1 MSFLK
6 QKNMTFFVSRILT
19 AMSTVMLLFLVS
31 TNLHYGSAAYYHYI
45 SPSVFITCAVTLFA
59 VLCFIP
65 SQRLINC
72 LLIGITTV
80 YFCVAAFRGADYYF
94 SFGLSFVLCM
104 AVYFFDVGQFHLKL
118 SRTTFWIII
127 GAMSVAFILWVGIIS
142 CMYYWNNGT
151 SCYDMGIFSQMFYYM
166 KEYGQ
171 VLTTCERD
179 GLLSHFAVHF
189 SPIYYVLLPFYCL
202 FPTPATLLICQTV
215 LVCSGVIPLLMICKR
230 YNLSNLACI
239 AFAICYLLFPGFL
252 GGCFFHFHENCFL
265 PPLLLWLLYFA
276 EKKSVVCTSV
286 FALLTVMVKEDA
298 PMYVAIISLYFVV
311 TNKNRLLHTII
322 FVLSVAYFIT
332 VTKLMGIFGE
342 GIMTSSRF
350 PEYIH
355 DDGGLMSFV
364 RSVLSNPI
372 FAIQQI
378 FTADKLLFVLQL
390 LGPLCFLP
398 ALCKKPAGLLLY
410 IPLLLLNLMTNYP
423 YQHQIG
429 YQYVFGPG
437 SLLIYLAVVNYAE
450 LGPKR
455 SKALLCAVLCSV
467 VVFSGGALHRQDYAN
482 AYRFSQEYRQ
492 KVQEAISV
500 IPSDASVVATTYFV
514 PLLSQRDTIYELE
527 TTKHTGQ
534 YYVLDLRGHG
544 YPEVQEKLRSD
555 DYECLVYTEGV
566 IAIYFDP
573 NY

>member
-1 MSFLK
+1 MDFIKSRNL
-6 QKNMTFFVSRILT
+6 TFFISRTLT
-19 AMSTVMLLFLVS
+19 ALVTVMLLFLIS
-31 TNLHYGSAAYYHYI
+31 TNLHYGSAEFYHY
-45 SPSVFITCAVTLFA
+45 VNLAAFIACAVTLFA

-72 LLIGITTV
+72 LLIGITTI
-80 YFCVAAFRGADYYF
+80 YFCVAALRGADYYF

-118 SRTTFWIII
+118 PKYAFWLLTGGMI
-127 GAMSVAFILWVGIIS
+127 AVFALWVGIIS
-142 CMYYWNNGT
+142 CMFYWNNAT

-166 KEYGQ
+166 REYGS

-189 SPIYYVLLPFYCL
+189 SPIYYSLLPFYCL
-202 FPTPATLLICQTV
+202 FPTPATLLVCQAV
-215 LVCSGVIPLLMICKR
+215 LVGSGVIPLVLICKR
-230 YNLSNLACI
+230 YKLSNLACI
-239 AFAICYLLFPGFL
+239 AFAICYLLYPGFL

-265 PPLLLWLLYFA
+265 PPLLFWLLYFS
-276 EKKSVVCTSV
+276 EKKSVVFTSI
-286 FALLTVMVKEDA
+286 FALLTMLVKEDA
-298 PMYVAIISLYFVV
+298 PMYVAVIALYFIF
-311 TNKNRLLHTII
+311 TNKNRLLHIVI
-322 FVLSVAYFIT
+322 FAVSVAYFIT
-332 VTKLMGIFGE
+332 VTQLMGVYGE

-364 RSVLSNPI
+364 RSVIQNPI

-378 FTADKLLFVLQL
+378 FKESKLLFILQL

-398 ALCKKPAGLLLY
+398 ALCKKPARLLLY

-437 SLLIYLAVVNYAE
+437 SLLMYLAVVNYAE

-455 SKALLCAVLCSV
+455 SKALLCAVLCSI
-467 VVFSGGALHRQDYAN
+467 VVFCGGAMRQQGYATN
-482 AYRFSQEYRQ
+482 YRYGAYQRQ
-492 KVQEAISV
+492 AVLEAIEV
-500 IPSDASVVATTYFV
+500 IPDDAVVVATTYYV
-514 PLLSQRDTIYELE
+514 PVLSQRDTIYELE

-544 YPEVQEKLRSD
+544 YPEVQEKLNNG

-566 IAIYFDP
+566 IAVYFDP